1 MIKKMIMFVVVMA
14 LFVGCNIVPD
24 CEWENLGRVVD
35 FEIHMGSFNTADRST
50 IVTEDGNKYVTYDL
64 NVRTGDC
71 LYRCGRRYDVDQC
84 QEGEEE

>member
-1 MIKKMIMFVVVMA
+1 MKKKIMFLVVMA
-14 LFVGCNIVPD
+14 LFVGCSGPT
-24 CEWENLGRVVD
+24 CQWENLGRVVD

-71 LYRCGRRYDVDQC
+71 LYRCGRRYDVDRC
-84 QEGEEE
+84 GILGEEE

>member
-1 MIKKMIMFVVVMA
+1 MFLVVMA
-14 LFVGCNIVPD
+14 LFVGCGGPP

-71 LYRCGRRYDVDQC
+71 LYHCGRRYDVARC
-84 QEGEEE
+84 QEEGEEE